1 MQSPTVRVAKVS
13 LHDVPF
19 DALRLPR
26 AFEAAWTVMSEP
38 KASRMIDYFAVLGL
52 ERRPA
57 IDENALKEIYFRKSA
72 ARDAD
77 ASSLNEAF
85 HTLLRPVSR
94 IQHLLKLEFGE
105 VRAKQIGSDLEE
117 CFSKVASALHK
128 ADEALDSLGQ
138 QRSPLLKA
146 MAYQRVQPVVTELSQ
161 LQTELAEREA
171 GFLNEIEQ
179 LDRRWQERKEDCR
192 DALAQAVFR
201 LAFLQKWSDQVR
213 DKVRKLEE

>member
-1 MQSPTVRVAKVS
+1 
-13 LHDVPF
+13 
-19 DALRLPR
+19 
-26 AFEAAWTVMSEP
+26 
-38 KASRMIDYFAVLGL
+38 MIDYFAVLGL

-57 IDENALKEIYFRKSA
+57 LDENALKEIYFRKSA

-105 VRAKQIGSDLEE
+105 VRAKQIGSELEK
-117 CFSKVASALHK
+117 CFSKVAGVLHK
-128 ADEALDSLGQ
+128 ADEALDSLGKQ
-138 QRSPLLKA
+138 QSPLLKA

-161 LQTELAEREA
+161 LQTELADCEA

-179 LDRRWQERKEDCR
+179 LDRRWHERKEDCC
-192 DALAQAVFR
+192 DALAQTAFQ
-201 LAFLQKWSDQVR
+201 LAFLQKWIDQVKDR
-213 DKVRKLEE
+213 VRKLEE

>member
-1 MQSPTVRVAKVS
+1 MQSPTVRVAKVF

-117 CFSKVASALHK
+117 CFAKVAKVLHQ
-128 ADEALDSLGQ
+128 ADEAIGSFTGQ
-138 QRSPLLKA
+138 QSPLLRA
-146 MAYQRVQPVVTELSQ
+146 MAYQRVQPIVSEL
-161 LQTELAEREA
+161 LQVETELARRENELVA
-171 GFLNEIEQ
+171 EIEQ
-179 LDRRWQERKEDCR
+179 LDRRWPERKQDTR
-192 DALAQAVFR
+192 DALAQAAFR
-201 LAFLQKWSDQVR
+201 LAFVQKWSDQVR
-213 DKVRKLEE
+213 DRVRKLEE

>member
-1 MQSPTVRVAKVS
+1 
-13 LHDVPF
+13 
-19 DALRLPR
+19 
-26 AFEAAWTVMSEP
+26 
-38 KASRMIDYFAVLGL
+38 MIDYFAVLGL

-117 CFSKVASALHK
+117 CFAKVAKVLHQ
-128 ADEALDSLGQ
+128 ADEAIGSFAGQ
-138 QRSPLLKA
+138 QSPLLRA
-146 MAYQRVQPVVTELSQ
+146 IAYRRVQPIVSELLQ
-161 LQTELAEREA
+161 VQTELARRENELVA
-171 GFLNEIEQ
+171 EIEQ
-179 LDRRWQERKEDCR
+179 LDQRWPERKQDSR
-192 DALAQAVFR
+192 DALAQAAFR
-201 LAFLQKWSDQVR
+201 LAFVQKWSDQVKDR
-213 DKVRKLEE
+213 VRKLEE